1 MRIKLFEKYSR
12 NEVLFYVR
20 RALWILIA
28 WTIISNLL
36 FLYEFFTLKS
46 NNALDSTFDFDTAFE
61 ANLIVGICAGLIG
74 GVFTVNIMEIW
85 LRKFPFWKALLY
97 IVFLYVVGA
106 LLVSTLGAFYFY
118 SDTLGKPWGH
128 METVTAVEQFYTSF
142 LFIKNFIV
150 WLFIVLL
157 TLIVLMINDK
167 YGPGVFPDYLMGR
180 YFMPKTE
187 TRIFMFADIRN
198 ATGIAEELG
207 EKRYFNF
214 LKDFFGDI
222 APAIMQTKGE
232 VYQYV
237 GDEVVITWKMR
248 NGTYNS
254 NTLRCYYRMKKIVSQ
269 KSGKYLKKYN
279 AIPHFKVGVHCGK
292 VMVGELGKIKRD
304 IAFSGDVLNTTARIQ
319 AACNDK
325 SVDILASK
333 KFADKLHRMPKGIRT
348 VPLGDELL
356 KGKSEQVALV
366 TFERGYLTGAG
377 TVNG

>member
-1 MRIKLFEKYSR
+1 M
-12 NEVLFYVR
+12 FYVR

-28 WTIISNLL
+28 WTIISNVL
-36 FLYEFFTLKS
+36 FLYEFFTLDS
-46 NNALDSTFDFDTAFE
+46 YDALDSTFDFKTAFE

-74 GVFTVNIMEIW
+74 GIFTVNVMEIW
-85 LRKFPFWKALLY
+85 LRKFPFWRALLY
-97 IVFLYVVGA
+97 IVFLYLAGA
-106 LLVSTLGAFYFY
+106 LIVSTLGAFYFNA
-118 SDTLGKPWGH
+118 DTLGKPWGH
-128 METVTAVEQFYTSF
+128 PETIAAVERFYTSF

-157 TLIVLMINDK
+157 TLIILMINDK

-180 YFMPKTE
+180 YFLPKNE

-198 ATGIAEELG
+198 ATGIAEDLG

-214 LKDFFGDI
+214 LKDFFNDI
-222 APAIMQTKGE
+222 APAIMQTRGE

-248 NGTYNS
+248 NGILNS
-254 NTLRCYYRMKKIVSQ
+254 NSLRCYYRMRKIIAQ
-269 KSGKYLKKYN
+269 KSEKYLKKYN
-279 AIPHFKVGVHCGK
+279 AIPHFKVGLHCGQ
-292 VMVGELGKIKRD
+292 VMVGEIGKIKRD

-333 KFADKLHRMPKGIRT
+333 NYADKLYKLPKGIRK
-348 VPLGDELL
+348 VPLGEELL
-356 KGKSEQVALV
+356 KGKTEQVALV
-366 TFERGYLTGAG
+366 TFERGFLTGAG
-377 TVNG
+377 